1 MLHVAPHKMWT
12 VCILL
17 MTFASTC
24 HIKMHIVFVFN
35 HCLICY
41 CGLHILV
48 QMYMDVQLDDEW
60 IRVKGDPLVYTV
72 RWMLE
77 RVTQLINVV
86 YAIKES

>member
-1 MLHVAPHKMWT
+1 VH
-12 VCILL
+12 
-17 MTFASTC
+17 
-24 HIKMHIVFVFN
+24 FVDDFFFN
-35 HCLICY
+35 LSYKNAYSLCFQPL
-41 CGLHILV
+41 LV

>member
-35 HCLICY
+35 HCLIYY

-48 QMYMDVQLDDEW
+48 RMYMDVQLDDEW

-77 RVTQLINVV
+77 RVTQLINIV